1 MTDEQC
7 IPLKHSLGKG
17 FVIPL
22 GSISLVG
29 VVAKNGMVGCGA
41 IDVTALGKFGYAAAR
56 VRPTRGPSVAGIE
69 DLLVA
74 EVKEANEA
82 ALRLGI
88 QEGMT
93 GKDALDLLS

>member
-7 IPLKHSLGKG
+7 VPLKHSLGKG

-22 GSISLVG
+22 GSVSLVG

-41 IDVTALGKFGYAAAR
+41 IDVAALERFRYAAAR
-56 VRPTRGPSVAGIE
+56 VRPTRGPSVNGIE

-74 EVKEANEA
+74 EVKEANESA
-82 ALRLGI
+82 RRLGI
-88 QEGMT
+88 LEGMT
-93 GKDALDLLS
+93 GRDALDLLS